1 MESEPAGR
9 WGTARDAGRGPI
21 ISSTTGGRAGRAGA
35 KEAGWLIVC
44 FILNFVSL
52 CVFTHHCCLLQCYCH
67 YCNPDVD
74 VRYGAARR
82 GEVSSLA
89 NGPREV
95 DFKLSKL
102 HLAID
107 RDGNRCSGAPRPHS
121 QNRGDKGRGLETNP
135 GGRGRE
141 GRGQGNGAEVVVPKG
156 DKGPPQDREETGVAR
171 RKVAVYKDK
180 R

>member
-1 MESEPAGR
+1 MNTLEDGAQP
-9 WGTARDAGRGPI
+9 GTQGGDPP

-44 FILNFVSL
+44 FVLNFVSL

-74 VRYGAARR
+74 VRYGTARS

-95 DFKLSKL
+95 DFKLFKL
-102 HLAID
+102 HLAMKEMGID
-107 RDGNRCSGAPRPHS
+107 AQEPRGHIL
-121 QNRGDKGRGLETNP
+121 GT
-135 GGRGRE
+135 
-141 GRGQGNGAEVVVPKG
+141 
-156 DKGPPQDREETGVAR
+156 EETKGG
-171 RKVAVYKDK
+171 D
-180 R
+180 